1 MPKDASDFFMAK
13 KVMAKKEKQKFTPG
27 AVVTEPGSSLKN
39 KTGDWRTFRPVISQE
54 KCIKCYLCWQY
65 CPDSAIK
72 IDEKTGKV
80 YVDYTYCKGCL
91 ICMHQCPAKAIEKEV
106 EKK

>member
-1 MPKDASDFFMAK
+1 MVK
-13 KVMAKKEKQKFTPG
+13 KIMIKKKKEKFTPG
-27 AVVTEPGSSLKN
+27 AVVTEPGSSVKN
-39 KTGDWRTFRPVISQE
+39 KTGDWRTFRPVILQE
-54 KCIKCYLCWQY
+54 KCTKCYLCWQY

>member
-1 MPKDASDFFMAK
+1 MAK
-13 KVMAKKEKQKFTPG
+13 KKEEFTPG
-27 AVVTEPGSSLKN
+27 AVVTEPGSSK
-39 KTGDWRTFRPVISQE
+39 KYHTGDWRTFRPLIKQD
-54 KCIKCYLCWQY
+54 KCTQCYICWQV
-65 CPDSAIK
+65 CPDSAIRL
-72 IDEKTGKV
+72 DEKTGKV